1 MKNTILYIAECVY
14 NNEYSDEE
22 LRLSS
27 CKVILGSRGGGT
39 IPEWDLLKVERAYEG
54 LLRAGQITGF

>member
-27 CKVILGSRGGGT
+27 CKVILGSRWGGMM
-39 IPEWDLLKVERAYEG
+39 PESDLLKVERAYES
-54 LLRAGQITGF
+54 LFRTGI